1 MVRLIRLFTTIII
14 LSTGI
19 LTGCA
24 SVKIASQSEDAKAK
38 TFATNPHQATLYI
51 YRNEFMG
58 AAIRMAVELNGKE
71 IGKTGSKTYF
81 AVGVA
86 PGKHTLISKAEN
98 DSSLEILT
106 EAGRNYY
113 IWQEV
118 KMGLLSARS
127 KLQLVTEAQGQA
139 GVKESSLLENSADV
153 SKTAVTHHSPTE
165 KPAPPTEQS
174 ATTTP
179 NVATKPVVVPAS
191 QPRPDVAVTQ
201 TVADTNLTAPATG
214 SMNIE
219 RVPFELGV
227 SSVTVERMAKQNN
240 CQSAKGAGLLHKKGP
255 VEVYRVMCTD
265 GREIKARCEMRQC
278 EIFNP

>member
-1 MVRLIRLFTTIII
+1 MVRLIKLFTTIII

-24 SVKIASQSEDAKAK
+24 SVKIANQSEDAKAK
-38 TFATNPHQATLYI
+38 TFATNPQQATLYI

-58 AAIRMAVELNGKE
+58 AAIRMSVELNGRE

-86 PGKHTLISKAEN
+86 PGKHTLTSKAEN
-98 DSSLEILT
+98 DSSLEIMT

-127 KLQLVTEAQGQA
+127 KLQLVAEAQGQA
-139 GVKESSLLENSADV
+139 GVRESSLLENNTDV
-153 SKTAVTHHSPTE
+153 SKAAFTLSPTE
-165 KPAPPTEQS
+165 KPAQPAEQI
-174 ATTTP
+174 AIATP
-179 NVATKPVVVPAS
+179 NVVAKPVLAPVSKPA
-191 QPRPDVAVTQ
+191 PNVAATQ
-201 TVADTNLTAPATG
+201 TVADTNVPAPE
-214 SMNIE
+214 SMTTKIE

-227 SSVTVERMAKQNN
+227 SSVTVERMAKQNS

-255 VEVYRVMCTD
+255 VEVYRVMCED